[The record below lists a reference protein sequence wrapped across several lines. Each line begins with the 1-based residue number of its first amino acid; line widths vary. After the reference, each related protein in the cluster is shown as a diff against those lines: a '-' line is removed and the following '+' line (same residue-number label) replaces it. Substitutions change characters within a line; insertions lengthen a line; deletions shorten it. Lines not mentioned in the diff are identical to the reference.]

1 MVWRSSRGTP
11 GFSACMR
18 VDTQNQIIMEDIQ
31 ASWEKHYDDDTMD
44 LFVSQ
49 GTFDVDLLSDKI
61 PSNEL
66 KKRLHLIRVEDVL
79 QWGRLG
85 WYSYLQRLE
94 VDAWPQKILN
104 LNVTGKNSRG
114 QPRKIWNM
122 HNKWNEYKEIL
133 TKTCTEPK

>member
-1 MVWRSSRGTP
+1 
-11 GFSACMR
+11 
-18 VDTQNQIIMEDIQ
+18 
-31 ASWEKHYDDDTMD
+31 MD

-49 GTFDVDLLSDKI
+49 GTFNVDLSDKI

-85 WYSYLQRLE
+85 WYSYLQHLE

-122 HNKWNEYKEIL
+122 HNK
-133 TKTCTEPK
+133 